1 MNTFDFISIFV
12 NHPLIGLGGGKNAP
26 ARIAKFLRGKF
37 CPKNG
42 DSEPLSYVDGHER
55 SFCTTNK
62 S

>member
-1 MNTFDFISIFV
+1 MNTFEIIAICKKCS
-12 NHPLIGLGGGKNAP
+12 LIVLGGDKNAP